1 MQIAVRSHLIA
12 GIAMLGAGAI
22 AVAPMAPTHV
32 AALPTRVI
40 AVENTAMVLQPVNP
54 FEAFS
59 PVLEATFADVYTAI
73 QSEIDDPLPIVR
85 SVLGNQTKYLFAV
98 TTAVAGGAW
107 TLGSAAFS
115 LPGQLVIATQQALAG
130 DVEGAI
136 QTIQAATLGPLTEVT
151 DQVVGTVQKVL
162 QQQLAVAQNLVVAI
176 PDAGGLA
183 FAATVNAVNTI
194 IAASIKA
201 GENLTE
207 AIKSLKPVAMWNAA
221 VQGAAD
227 VALVTEQVTI
237 GTGVP
242 LEEVELP
249 AEEEALAAKAI
260 AEKTP
265 RSIRLGLEQG
275 RILINRA
282 INGGVSDAVKRTAA
296 AASDND
302 GGGSAKADSDSGS
315 DGGSHSKSTG
325 GSKRAKHAAD

>member
-32 AALPTRVI
+32 AALPTRAI

-207 AIKSLKPVAMWNAA
+207 AIKSLKPVAIWNAA

-249 AEEEALAAKAI
+249 AEEEAFAAKAI

-282 INGGVSDAVKRTAA
+282 INYSDDAVKRTAA

-315 DGGSHSKSTG
+315 AGGSHSKSTG